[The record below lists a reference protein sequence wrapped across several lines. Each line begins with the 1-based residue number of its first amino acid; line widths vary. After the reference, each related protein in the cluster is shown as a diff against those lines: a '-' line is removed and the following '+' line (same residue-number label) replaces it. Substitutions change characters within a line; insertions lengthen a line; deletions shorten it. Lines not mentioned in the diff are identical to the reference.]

1 MLSSVF
7 LSGATGIREVPLRSF
22 VDPLLDSI
30 DSILAWF
37 STELKQTTESYCD
50 LETAEDV
57 NTLVGRDG
65 SLISVIRIFGVTRLI
80 GTEEFESI
88 HAGLTQSL
96 QATLKRPGH
105 VVQVYFA
112 YDKEAVKP
120 ELAEILAP
128 AKATAARL
136 KLKIDDLFK
145 ERIEYISRYCAH
157 EELYFVLW
165 TRPYSLTNEQ
175 QQRAMK
181 DKLKLIRDNK
191 LPSFLNAQN
200 LIAAVPD
207 LRESHA
213 SFVRSLVTDLNAL
226 NIYCQLLEVHD
237 AVYAVR
243 ESADPE
249 FTDKDWRPVLP
260 GDRIPIREVRPAANE
275 ISGLMWPPISRQVFP
290 RDAVSID
297 LRTIRVGDRIYTPL
311 FIDLFPQD
319 LKSFISLFAR
329 TLPTQVPFRMS
340 YLIESG
346 GLAALSF
353 KRMMAAIL
361 SWTAAHNGLV
371 HDSLKMLNSLEVNS
385 DDAIVKLQVSFAT
398 WAPEGNIR
406 LLRTRAAELAKAV
419 EGWGS
424 CEVSEVC
431 GDVFGGI
438 ASSILG
444 YSATS
449 VATPSVAPLSDVV
462 HMLPFTR
469 PASAWTH
476 GALLLRSPDGKPWPY
491 QPGSAQQTTWIDL
504 MYARPGSGKSVLSN
518 AINLAL
524 CLSGGIM
531 RFPRI
536 AVVDIG
542 PSSSGLISLL
552 KEALPPEEKHL
563 VAYHRLRMTPDYSI
577 NPFDTQLGCRY
588 PTAQERGFLVNFIT
602 LLSTPLGAERP
613 YDGISDMAGL
623 VVDELYKYLA
633 DDGKP
638 HPYTKGIDLLVDD
651 ILSEIGFVLDERTTW
666 WEVTDALFL
675 AGFPHQAMLA
685 QRFTTPLLAD
695 AAAICRSQ
703 VVEDLYGQVKAPTG
717 EPLIQAFS
725 RMISSAVREY
735 PILSNVSQFDIGD
748 ARVVSL
754 DLDEVAKSG
763 GDAAE
768 RQTAVMYM
776 LARYTMARHY
786 YLTEDVLNDMPDSYR
801 EYHKKRISE
810 IREDAKRIVYDEFHR
825 TSKARAV
832 RDQVILDMREGR
844 KWNVQIA
851 LISQS
856 LDDFDPV
863 MVEFATSIFIM
874 DAGPEQ
880 AIKRSTEIFGLSET
894 ARAALKTRV
903 HGPRAGGATF
913 LAQFATKN
921 GMNTQLLTSTLG
933 PIELWSFSTTAE
945 DARVRNKL
953 YLKIGPAEARRVL
966 ANLFPSGSVK
976 SLIEARLAALK
987 EQHGVIEEDNALS
1000 MTDQLLQ
1007 EILDAYALNP
1017 DVKSLSK

>member
-1 MLSSVF
+1 M
-7 LSGATGIREVPLRSF
+7 RNF
-22 VDPLLDSI
+22 VDPILDGV

-50 LETAEDV
+50 LETADNK
-57 NTLVGRDG
+57 NTLVARDG
-65 SLISVIRIFGVTRLI
+65 SLISIIKVAGVTKLI
-80 GTEEFESI
+80 GNEEFDAI
-88 HAGLTQSL
+88 HQGLSQSL

-105 VVQVYFA
+105 VIQVYFS
-112 YDKEAVKP
+112 YDRAAVKP
-120 ELAEILAP
+120 ELEEILAP
-128 AKATAARL
+128 ARATAARL
-136 KLKIDDLFK
+136 KLKLDDLFK
-145 ERIEYISRYCAH
+145 ERVDYISKYCAH

-165 TRPYSLTNEQ
+165 TRPHSLTNEQ
-175 QQRAMK
+175 QDRASK
-181 DKLKLIRDNK
+181 DKLKLLRENNIPPFRNG
-191 LPSFLNAQN
+191 QN
-200 LIAAVPD
+200 LLAAVPD

-213 SFVRSLVTDLNAL
+213 SFVRSLVTDLSAL
-226 NIYCQLLEVHD
+226 SITCQLLEVHD
-237 AVYAVR
+237 ALYSIR
-243 ESADPE
+243 NSADPE
-249 FTDKDWRPVLP
+249 FTDNDWKPILP
-260 GDRIPIREVRPAANE
+260 GDKVPIREVRPAANE
-275 ISGLMWPPISRQVFP
+275 LSGLMWPPLARQVFP
-290 RDAVSID
+290 RDAETID
-297 LRTIRVGDRIYTPL
+297 LRTVRVGDRIYTPMS
-311 FIDLFPQD
+311 IDLFPQD
-319 LKSFISLFAR
+319 LKPFFSLFAR
-329 TLPTQVPFRMS
+329 TLATEVPWRISF
-340 YLIESG
+340 LIESG
-346 GLAALSF
+346 GLQALGF
-353 KRMMAAIL
+353 KSMMAAIL
-361 SWTAAHNGLV
+361 SWTAAHNALV
-371 HDSLKMLNSLEVNS
+371 HDAVNLLRS
-385 DDAIVKLQVSFAT
+385 IDVNTDDAVVKLQVTLAT
-398 WAPEGNIR
+398 WAPEGNLR

-419 EGWGS
+419 EGWGT
-424 CEVSEVC
+424 CEVSEVS
-431 GDVFGGI
+431 GDAFAGV

-444 YSATS
+444 FSATS
-449 VATPSVAPLSDVV
+449 VAIPSVAPLSDVV
-462 HMLPFTR
+462 YMLPFTR
-469 PASAWTH
+469 PASAWQH

-491 QPGSAQQTTWIDL
+491 QPGSSQQTTWIDL
-504 MYARPGSGKSVLSN
+504 VYARPGSGKSVLSN

-531 RFPRI
+531 RLPRI

-552 KEALPPEEKHL
+552 KEGLPPEDRHL

-602 LLSTPLGAERP
+602 LLATPLGAERS

-623 VVDELYKYLA
+623 IIDELYKILA

-638 HPYTKGIDLLVDD
+638 HPYTAGIEPQVDD
-651 ILSEIGFVLDERTTW
+651 ILGEIGFVMDERTTW

-675 AGFPHQAMLA
+675 AGFTHQALLA
-685 QRFTTPLLAD
+685 QRFAMPLLAD

-703 VVEDLYGQVKAPTG
+703 VIEDLYGNVKAPTG
-717 EPLIQAFS
+717 EQLIQAFG

-763 GDAAE
+763 GDAAD

-776 LARYTMARHY
+776 LARYTLGRHY
-786 YLTEDVLNDMPDSYR
+786 YLTEDVLNDMPEVYR
-801 EYHKKRISE
+801 EHHRKRIAE

-832 RDQVILDMREGR
+832 REQVILDMREGR

-856 LDDFDPV
+856 LEDFDSV
-863 MVEFATSIFIM
+863 MVEFATSVFIM

-880 AIKRSTEIFGLSET
+880 SIKRSTEIFGLSET
-894 ARAALKTRV
+894 ARVALKTRV

-913 LAQFATKN
+913 LAQFSTKG

-945 DARVRNKL
+945 DARIRNKL
-953 YLKIGPAEARRVL
+953 YLKIGPGEARRVL

-976 SLIEARLAALK
+976 ALVEARLATLK
-987 EQHGVIEEDNALS
+987 EIPGMIEETNNLS
-1000 MTDQLLQ
+1000 IADQLLE
-1007 EILDAYALNP
+1007 EILEAYSQNP
-1017 DVKSLSK
+1017 DVRSLSK